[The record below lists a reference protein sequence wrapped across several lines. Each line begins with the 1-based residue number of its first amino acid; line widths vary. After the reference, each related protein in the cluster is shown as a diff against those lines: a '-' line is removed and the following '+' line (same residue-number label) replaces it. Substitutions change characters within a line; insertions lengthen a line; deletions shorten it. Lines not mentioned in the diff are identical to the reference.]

1 MLFIVVGLTCGPEA
15 QNGKGTVPPPETTD
29 SLVQGTEIY
38 QEAQKRSPV
47 DQSTTGDPGSLVRK
61 EEGHSPHPPSL
72 NKAENRLYRF
82 LRKTVGQLFSQ
93 PAGTFIIR
101 IIDIIFEAP
110 ALILLVCLILLL
122 IINMIIVFCV
132 LILTSVLKNIRLVY
146 EKRLD
151 NNFEPV
157 LMEYLFEEANTVEI
171 TARLK
176 KFKHK
181 REKNMLI
188 SMLFNYQ
195 QNLSGEY
202 REKILELYKNL
213 RLFELSAQRIS
224 SWFTHKRIKGIKE
237 LSSLYP
243 SGAGTLILKYVKD
256 KNDLVRSEAQIAYAY
271 LDREASFA
279 FLDHLLK
286 PFSKWSQLNVLS
298 LVRMQERTVPSFD
311 KWIDSPNRDV
321 QIFSIRMIHYCQQN
335 ENAHLLLKKLD
346 HPDEQVRYYAY
357 QAVRGLNYIVAKEI
371 AKNNF
376 INETVKNRIEILKIV
391 ESIGDRSDFE
401 FLKHILEK
409 GDVRLRLQACKALY
423 NMGMEGRSFLD
434 EYNELTGLEFSPY
447 IDHIKEIR
455 N

>member
-1 MLFIVVGLTCGPEA
+1 MLFLVMGLTCGLEA

-29 SLVQGTEIY
+29 SLIQDTEKY
-38 QEAQKRSPV
+38 QEIQKRSPV
-47 DQSTTGDPGSLVRK
+47 NQSPTEDPGSLVRK
-61 EEGHSPHPPSL
+61 EEGHGPHPPSL

-82 LRKTVGQLFSQ
+82 LKKTVGQLFSQ

-101 IIDIIFEAP
+101 IIDIIYEVP
-110 ALILLVCLILLL
+110 ALILLICLILLL

-132 LILTSVLKNIRLVY
+132 LILTSVLKNIRLGY
-146 EKRLD
+146 EKRMND
-151 NNFEPV
+151 DFEKI
-157 LMEYLFEEANTVEI
+157 LMEYLFEENKTDEI

-176 KFKHK
+176 KFRHK
-181 REKNMLI
+181 REKNVLI

-195 QNLSGEY
+195 RNLSGEY

-213 RLFELSAQRIS
+213 HLFELSAQRIL

-237 LSSLYP
+237 LSNLYP

-256 KNDLVRSEAQIAYAY
+256 KNDMVRSEAQIAYAY
-271 LDREASFA
+271 LDQEASFA
-279 FLDHLLK
+279 FLDHFQK
-286 PFSKWSQLNVLS
+286 PFSKWSQLNVLN
-298 LVRMQERTVPSFD
+298 LVRMQERTVPSFE
-311 KWIDSPNRDV
+311 KWINSPNRDV

-335 ENAHLLLKKLD
+335 ENARLLLKKLD

-357 QAVRGLNYIVAKEI
+357 QAVRGLNYIAAKEI

-376 INETVKNRIEILKIV
+376 INETVKNRIEIVKII
-391 ESIGDRSDFE
+391 ESIGDRGDFG
-401 FLKHILEK
+401 FLKDILEK
-409 GDVRLRLQACKALY
+409 GDVRLKLQACKALY
-423 NMGMEGRSFLD
+423 NIGEEGRSFLNGF
-434 EYNELTGLEFSPY
+434 NESTGLTLSPY